1 MFRNSVASGEKNG
14 YNGVMSKI
22 RDSWNKISGHY
33 VRNYAISTDV
43 IHYGPMCPGED
54 KLKLLG
60 DLKGL
65 RVIELGCGA
74 GQNSIAL
81 AKAGARVTA
90 VDFAESQ
97 LEKGRLMAQKEN
109 LDIDFVAGDI
119 ADLSRYDNSSFDLGF
134 SSCTISFVND
144 ISKVFAEVY
153 RVIASGGR
161 FILTDMHPLQYILDE
176 IDGGVRFN
184 HPYPSEKPITM
195 RWNWDFEARKGH
207 KKLSAGFRHYVRPLS
222 EYHNALVEAGF
233 IVEKILEPKSTL
245 DTPHLGFSKEIW
257 REYRY
262 IAKNIPITYIM
273 LCRKP
278 K

>member
-1 MFRNSVASGEKNG
+1 
-14 YNGVMSKI
+14 MSKI

-33 VRNYAISTDV
+33 VRNYAISTEI
-43 IHYGPMCPGED
+43 IHYGPLCPGED
-54 KLKLLG
+54 KLQLLG

-81 AKAGARVTA
+81 ARAGAQVTSL
-90 VDFAESQ
+90 DFAESQ
-97 LEKGRLMAQKEN
+97 LDKGREMAQEGN
-109 LDIDFVAGDI
+109 FDIEFIAGDI
-119 ADLSRYDNSSFDLGF
+119 SDLSRFGDSSFDLGF
-134 SSCTISFVND
+134 SSCTISFVDD
-144 ISKVFAEVY
+144 IARVFAEVY
-153 RVIASGGR
+153 RVVVPGGL
-161 FILTDMHPLQYILDE
+161 FVLTDMHPLQYILDE
-176 IDGGVRFN
+176 IDGGVKFN

-195 RWNWDFEARKGH
+195 RWSWDFEARKGQ
-207 KKLSAGFRHYVRPLS
+207 KKLSAGFMHYVRPIS
-222 EYHNALVEAGF
+222 EYHNALADSGF
-233 IVEKILEPKSTL
+233 IVERILEPKTTL
-245 DTPHLGFSKEIW
+245 KTPHLGFSKEIW